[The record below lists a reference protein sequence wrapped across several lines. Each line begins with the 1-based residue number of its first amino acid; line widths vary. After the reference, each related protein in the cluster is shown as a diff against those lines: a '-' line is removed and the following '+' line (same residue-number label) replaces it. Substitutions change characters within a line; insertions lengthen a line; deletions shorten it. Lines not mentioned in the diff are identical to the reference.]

1 MKSKNA
7 NTLKHRKQRRR
18 KHSSTQKK
26 IPNDSKKH
34 AKIVATFLETLDMIK
49 LYHWKTDSY
58 AHHKATD
65 ELHHELSESVDR
77 FVEVL
82 MGKTNKRI
90 NMMAHHLKL
99 YDLNSKKQFKTKLF
113 EFRQLLVDLDR
124 TFDPR
129 KDSDLFTIRDDML
142 IHVNQFLYLATLDK

>member
-1 MKSKNA
+1 MKRKQTLRKKKA
-7 NTLKHRKQRRR
+7 IYRAHRYTLKKQPTV
-18 KHSSTQKK
+18 KY
-26 IPNDSKKH
+26 SKKH
-34 AKIVATFLETLDMIK
+34 AKLVSSFLETLDMIK
-49 LYHWKTDSY
+49 LYHWKTKSY

-65 ELHHELSESVDR
+65 ELHEELSKSVDK

-90 NMMAHHLKL
+90 KMMEHHLKL
-99 YDLNSKKQFKTKLF
+99 YDLSSKKQFKSKLY
-113 EFRQLLVDLDR
+113 EFRQLLTDLDR

-129 KDSDLFTIRDDML
+129 NDSDLFTIRDDML

>member
-1 MKSKNA
+1 MKQKIIS
-7 NTLKHRKQRRR
+7 TLKNRKRQKR
-18 KHSSTQKK
+18 KHSNTQKRTIK
-26 IPNDSKKH
+26 DSKKH

-49 LYHWKTDSY
+49 LYHWKTESY

-65 ELHHELSESVDR
+65 ELHHELSESVDK

-90 NMMAHHLKL
+90 NMMDHHLKL
-99 YDLNSKKQFKTKLF
+99 YNLHSKKQFKTKLF

>member
-1 MKSKNA
+1 
-7 NTLKHRKQRRR
+7 
-18 KHSSTQKK
+18 
-26 IPNDSKKH
+26 
-34 AKIVATFLETLDMIK
+34 
-49 LYHWKTDSY
+49 
-58 AHHKATD
+58 
-65 ELHHELSESVDR
+65 
-77 FVEVL
+77 

-124 TFDPR
+124 TFDTR